1 MHDGISGRGVTRFW
15 RFPQMAIARWNPW
28 AELFDLTTQVDQLF
42 TTRQSNGNPAFRSLP
57 VDIRQTDTEFVI
69 DASAPG
75 FAPDEVE
82 VTVDGDVL
90 TIRGRHSV
98 ETDDAGD
105 QYVRRERRRSSV
117 YRRIGLP
124 TEARVDEISATFDNG
139 VLHVTVP
146 RAQKAQPRR
155 IPVTPRFSG
164 EQPSVAE
171 EQTPAQS

>member
-1 MHDGISGRGVTRFW
+1 
-15 RFPQMAIARWNPW
+15 MAITRWNPW
-28 AELFDLTTQVDQLF
+28 NDLFDLSTQVDQLF
-42 TTRQSNGNPAFRSLP
+42 NTRQSNAPSQFRSLP

-75 FAPDEVE
+75 FKPEEVE

-90 TIRGRHSV
+90 TIRGRRDVAS
-98 ETDDAGD
+98 EDKGD
-105 QYVRRERRRSSV
+105 QYVRRERRVSSV
-117 YRRIGLP
+117 FRRIGLP
-124 TEARVDEISATFDNG
+124 TEVRADEISATFENG

-155 IPVTPRFSG
+155 IPVAAGANG
-164 EQPSVAE
+164 EQPVAE

>member
-1 MHDGISGRGVTRFW
+1 
-15 RFPQMAIARWNPW
+15 MAIARRNPW
-28 AELFDLTTQVDQLF
+28 GELFDLTTQVDQLF
-42 TTRQSNGNPAFRSLP
+42 NTRQSNGNSAFRSLP

-75 FAPDEVE
+75 FKPDEVE

-98 ETDDAGD
+98 ESEDKGD
-105 QYVRRERRRSSV
+105 QYLRRERRLSSV

-124 TEARVDEISATFDNG
+124 TEVRADEISATFENG

-146 RAQKAQPRR
+146 RAQRAQPRR
-155 IPVTPRFSG
+155 IPVTAGANG
-164 EQPSVAE
+164 EQPVAE
-171 EQTPAQS
+171 EPTPAQS

>member
-1 MHDGISGRGVTRFW
+1 
-15 RFPQMAIARWNPW
+15 MAITRWNPW
-28 AELFDLTTQVDQLF
+28 SDLFDLSTQLDQAF
-42 TTRQSNGNPAFRSLP
+42 NARPNNGNSVLRSLP

-75 FAPDEVE
+75 FKPDEVE

-90 TIRGRHSV
+90 TIRGNHSV
-98 ETDDAGD
+98 ESEDKGD
-105 QYVRRERRRSSV
+105 QYVRRERRQSSV

-124 TEARVDEISATFDNG
+124 TGVRADEISATFDNG

-155 IPVTPRFSG
+155 IPVAAPVNG
-164 EQPSVAE
+164 EQPAD
-171 EQTPAQS
+171 TPEHTSAQS

>member
-1 MHDGISGRGVTRFW
+1 
-15 RFPQMAIARWNPW
+15 MAIARRNPW
-28 AELFDLTTQVDQLF
+28 GELFDLTTLVDQLF
-42 TTRQSNGNPAFRSLP
+42 NQRQSNGNSAFRNLP

-75 FAPDEVE
+75 FKPDEVE

-98 ETDDAGD
+98 ESEDTGD
-105 QYVRRERRRSSV
+105 QYLRRERRLSSV

-124 TEARVDEISATFDNG
+124 TEVRADEISATFENG

-155 IPVTPRFSG
+155 IPVTAGANG
-164 EQPSVAE
+164 EQPVAE
-171 EQTPAQS
+171 GRTPAQS

>member
-1 MHDGISGRGVTRFW
+1 
-15 RFPQMAIARWNPW
+15 MAITRWNPW
-28 AELFDLTTQVDQLF
+28 NDLFDLSTQVDQLF
-42 TTRQSNGNPAFRSLP
+42 NTRQGNGSPAFRSLP

-75 FAPDEVE
+75 FKPEEVE

-90 TIRGRHSV
+90 TIRGRRDVAS
-98 ETDDAGD
+98 EDKSD
-105 QYVRRERRRSSV
+105 QYLRRERRVSSV
-117 YRRIGLP
+117 FRRIGLP
-124 TEARVDEISATFDNG
+124 TEVRADEISATFENG

-155 IPVTPRFSG
+155 IPVAAGANG
-164 EQPSVAE
+164 EQPVAE